1 MPQGIKAEALAA
13 RKAQLA
19 HISIKQDPET
29 LYELLEHI
37 GTGSYGEVFKARSI
51 EKGNNVA
58 VKIIKLE
65 PGEELDE
72 VLNEVNFLRD
82 CNHPNI
88 VSYIGCYI
96 KKGAV
101 RGQKIV
107 WIVMEYCGGGSV
119 EAAGKNLKAP
129 LLEAEIKCIIRE
141 CLVGLEFLHSRS
153 KIHRDIKCG
162 NILMN
167 DQGEIKLADFGV
179 STQLTRTF
187 SKRNTFIGTP
197 YWMAPEVITS
207 EQQGTSYDH
216 KADIWSLG
224 ISAIEMAESTP
235 PMFDTHPMRVLF
247 MIPKLDPPQLKEKE
261 KWSSDFHSFLKAC
274 LEKNPDDRP
283 TAGDLLKQFI
293 ARSRDAKSQRM
304 AKPAAQEPE
313 PEDELEL
320 DEEEEEELEESA
332 TVKRV
337 QPPTS
342 ASQSQEIL
350 NSGPNSNLNIFTP
363 RVPSLHRISE
373 PVNEPT
379 KTSPQVTIFNVQEIK
394 RLPTLPTAKSR
405 SSSKDEETPNK
416 VSKSGSVLESQMPAP
431 SFMESNSVFGGKMHH
446 DSQSSEPRPEKQ
458 PASPVNS
465 DITHTFKAERVC
477 RLSIVVNCADFM
489 GDTILFGSDD
499 GLYAFETKEKDARLI
514 PLSNRRYSQID
525 TIPDLNMIISRSGK
539 YDVVSI
545 HDISQL
551 SRFKKRTKFETETRL
566 KKLKETKGCIRYAI
580 SNFDLMLA
588 KVTDSCYLCVCMD
601 KTVVVMK
608 WAPHPFNRF
617 MKVKEI
623 PFETCPT
630 VMEVLELK
638 TGEVKLITDDAHGFR
653 VYEFHGSTIE
663 QISPPNTTPE
673 FHGPAV
679 KAVVLAEKVAFCFKN
694 IGMIQNID
702 PSNPTKSLLTW
713 RNPLTF
719 ATKLGTDYL
728 VAGSNSVVDVVYSPT
743 GKIVHVFETKKDK
756 IRSLKLLVARNHQIY
771 LLAEEERDGVRTVAI
786 ILVELI

>member
-1 MPQGIKAEALAA
+1 MGI
-13 RKAQLA
+13 
-19 HISIKQDPET
+19 T
-29 LYELLEHI
+29 L
-37 GTGSYGEVFKARSI
+37 
-51 EKGNNVA
+51 
-58 VKIIKLE
+58 
-65 PGEELDE
+65 D
-72 VLNEVNFLRD
+72 
-82 CNHPNI
+82 
-88 VSYIGCYI
+88 
-96 KKGAV
+96 
-101 RGQKIV
+101 
-107 WIVMEYCGGGSV
+107 
-119 EAAGKNLKAP
+119 LKAP
-129 LLEAEIKCIIRE
+129 LLESEIKCIIRE

-283 TAGDLLKQFI
+283 TAGDLLKVRSSLMQHPFVHPNPLNAKIIQQFI
-293 ARSRDAKSQRM
+293 ARSRDAKQQRM
-304 AKPAAQEPE
+304 TKPAAQEPE
-313 PEDELEL
+313 PEDELDL
-320 DEEEEEELEESA
+320 DEEEEDELEESA

-337 QPPTS
+337 QPATS
-342 ASQSQEIL
+342 ASQSQELL
-350 NSGPNSNLNIFTP
+350 NSGPNPNLNIFTP

-373 PVNEPT
+373 PVNEPA
-379 KTSPQVTIFNVQEIK
+379 KTSPQEVK
-394 RLPTLPTAKSR
+394 RLPTLPSAKSR
-405 SSSKDEETPNK
+405 QSSKDEEAPSK
-416 VSKSGSVLESQMPAP
+416 VSKSGSMLESQMPAP
-431 SFMESNSVFGGKMHH
+431 SFIESNSLLGGKMHS
-446 DSQSSEPRPEKQ
+446 DSQNSEPRSEKQ
-458 PASPVNS
+458 PVNS
-465 DITHTFKAERVC
+465 DITHVFKAERVC

-566 KKLKETKGCIRYAI
+566 KKLKETKGCIRYSI
-580 SNFDLMLA
+580 SNIALMIA
-588 KVTDSCYLCVCMD
+588 KVTDSCYLCVCME
-601 KTVVVMK
+601 KSVVVMK
-608 WAPHPFNRF
+608 WAQHPFNRF

-638 TGEVKLITDDAHGFR
+638 SGEVKLITDDAHGFR
-653 VYEFHGSTIE
+653 VYEFQGSTIE
-663 QISPPNTTPE
+663 QIVPPNTTPD

-679 KAVVLAEKVAFCFKN
+679 KAVVLADKVAFCFKST
-694 IGMIQNID
+694 Q
-702 PSNPTKSLLTW
+702 S
-713 RNPLTF
+713 
-719 ATKLGTDYL
+719 
-728 VAGSNSVVDVVYSPT
+728 
-743 GKIVHVFETKKDK
+743 
-756 IRSLKLLVARNHQIY
+756 
-771 LLAEEERDGVRTVAI
+771 
-786 ILVELI
+786 

>member
-19 HISIKQDPET
+19 HITVKQDPET
-29 LYELLEHI
+29 LFELLEHI

-51 EKGNNVA
+51 EKGNSVA

-96 KKGAV
+96 KKGTV

-119 EAAGKNLKAP
+119 EAAGKNLKAS
-129 LLEAEIKCIIRE
+129 LLESEIKCIIRE

-207 EQQGTSYDH
+207 EQHGTSYDH

-274 LEKNPDDRP
+274 LEKNPDNRP
-283 TAGDLLKQFI
+283 TAGDLLKHPFVHPNPLNTKIIQQFI
-293 ARSRDAKSQRM
+293 SRSRDAKLQRM

-313 PEDELEL
+313 PEDELDL
-320 DEEEEEELEESA
+320 DEEEEDELEESA
-332 TVKRV
+332 TVKRI
-337 QPPTS
+337 QPPS
-342 ASQSQEIL
+342 ASQSQELL
-350 NSGPNSNLNIFTP
+350 NSGTNANLNIATP

-379 KTSPQVTIFNVQEIK
+379 KTSPQEIK
-394 RLPTLPTAKSR
+394 RLPTLPSTKSR
-405 SSSKDEETPNK
+405 TSSKDDESPNK
-416 VSKSGSVLESQMPAP
+416 VTKSGSILESQMPAP
-431 SFMESNSVFGGKMHH
+431 SFMESNSVFGGKIHT
-446 DSQSSEPRPEKQ
+446 DSQNSEPRPEKQ
-458 PASPVNS
+458 PPSPVS
-465 DITHTFKAERVC
+465 SETATH
-477 RLSIVVNCADFM
+477 LIV

-499 GLYAFETKEKDARLI
+499 GLYAFETKERDARLI

-566 KKLKETKGCIRYAI
+566 KKLKETKGCTRYSI
-580 SNFDLMLA
+580 T

-601 KTVVVMK
+601 KSVVVMK

-630 VMEVLELK
+630 VMEVLEQK
-638 TGEVKLITDDAHGFR
+638 SGEVKLITDDSHGFR

-663 QISPPNTTPE
+663 QISPPNTTPD
-673 FHGPAV
+673 FHGPAI
-679 KAVVLAEKVAFCFKN
+679 KAVVLSDKIAYCYKSISKLKID
-694 IGMIQNID
+694 IGMIQSID
-702 PSNPTKSLLTW
+702 SSNPTKSLLTW

-756 IRSLKLLVARNHQIY
+756 IRSLKLLVARNQQIY

-786 ILVELI
+786 ILVELC

>member
-19 HISIKQDPET
+19 HISVKQDPET

-88 VSYIGCYI
+88 VSYIGCFI
-96 KKGAV
+96 KKGVV

-107 WIVMEYCGGGSV
+107 W
-119 EAAGKNLKAP
+119 
-129 LLEAEIKCIIRE
+129 
-141 CLVGLEFLHSRS
+141 GLEFLHSRS

-283 TAGDLLKQFI
+283 TAGDLLKVSSNLMQHPFVHPNPLNTKIIQQFI
-293 ARSRDAKSQRM
+293 ARSRDAKQQRM
-304 AKPAAQEPE
+304 TKPTAQEPE
-313 PEDELEL
+313 PEDELDL
-320 DEEEEEELEESA
+320 DEEEEDELEESA

-337 QPPTS
+337 QPATS
-342 ASQSQEIL
+342 ASQSQELL
-350 NSGPNSNLNIFTP
+350 NSGPNPNLNIFTP

-373 PVNEPT
+373 PVNEPA
-379 KTSPQVTIFNVQEIK
+379 KTSPQEVK
-394 RLPTLPTAKSR
+394 RLPTLPSAKSR
-405 SSSKDEETPNK
+405 QSSKDEEAPSK
-416 VSKSGSVLESQMPAP
+416 VSKSGSMLESQMPAP
-431 SFMESNSVFGGKMHH
+431 SFIESNSLLGGKMHS
-446 DSQSSEPRPEKQ
+446 DSQNSEPRSEKQ
-458 PASPVNS
+458 PVNS
-465 DITHTFKAERVC
+465 DITHVFKAERVC

-566 KKLKETKGCIRYAI
+566 KKLKETKGCIRYSI
-580 SNFDLMLA
+580 T
-588 KVTDSCYLCVCMD
+588 KVTDSCYLCVCME
-601 KTVVVMK
+601 KSVVVMK
-608 WAPHPFNRF
+608 WAQHPFNRF

-638 TGEVKLITDDAHGFR
+638 SGEVKLITDDAHGFR
-653 VYEFHGSTIE
+653 VYEFQGSTIE
-663 QISPPNTTPE
+663 QIVPPNTTPD

-679 KAVVLAEKVAFCFKN
+679 KAVVLADKVAFCFKN
-694 IGMIQNID
+694 IGMIQSID
-702 PSNPTKSLLTW
+702 SSNPTKSLLTW

-719 ATKLGTDYL
+719 ASKIHFNVAKLGSEYL

-786 ILVELI
+786 ILVELC